1 MVNAMEVK
9 IDKLSSPPSAKGVV
23 EKLEASKPLTARE
36 ETLEPYVKEFQEFYK
51 MVESMD
57 DDKTTN
63 MIQDWID
70 NKSTS
75 IRKEKRELENSVSRT
90 KFLTTVGK
98 SWFTDL
104 ESREDKELVIE
115 VDNQERKFIIE
126 DKI

>member
-36 ETLEPYVKEFQEFYK
+36 EMLEPYVKEFQEFYK

-90 KFLTTVGK
+90 KFLTIVGK